1 MEPMTASLP
10 PPDQRRRFRRRT
22 ALVIGLGSS
31 LLVTAIAAGVVL
43 AYRAT
48 HDAPL
53 TRERYLA
60 SANAICE
67 KYGKRLDTIPPPN
80 DPAAPGAVYESIGL
94 ALPVLRAQAAEV
106 RKLVPPRD
114 LEVRV
119 DQFFELSSA
128 SLEHLARAG
137 RQAGRRELFPMVQS
151 LAAFERSR
159 DAAKRVRRSIGFA
172 C

>member
-1 MEPMTASLP
+1 M
-10 PPDQRRRFRRRT
+10 

-53 TRERYLA
+53 TREQYLA

-94 ALPVLRAQAAEV
+94 ALPILRAQAAEV

-119 DQFFELSSA
+119 DQFFELSNA

-151 LAAFERSR
+151 LAAFERAR
-159 DAAKRVRRSIGFA
+159 EAAKRVRRSIGFA